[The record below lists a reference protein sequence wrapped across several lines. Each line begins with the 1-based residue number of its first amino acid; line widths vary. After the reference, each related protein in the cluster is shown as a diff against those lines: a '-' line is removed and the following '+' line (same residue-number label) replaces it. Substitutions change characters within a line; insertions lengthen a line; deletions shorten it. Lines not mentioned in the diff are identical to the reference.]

1 MFCANCGNKLNDTD
15 KFCAVCGNPVEK
27 VNTSNIN
34 ASNINTGNNNT
45 NNRKKLGILVL
56 LLAILLA
63 TATSLGTCGREEKA
77 VKTIPIGDL
86 FN

>member
-1 MFCANCGNKLNDTD
+1 MFCTKCGNKLNDTD
-15 KFCAVCGNPVEK
+15 KFCGVCGNPVEEIK
-27 VNTSNIN
+27 E
-34 ASNINTGNNNT
+34 SNINTNNHST

-77 VKTIPIGDL
+77 VKVIDITDI
-86 FN
+86 F

>member
-1 MFCANCGNKLNDTD
+1 MFCTKCGNKLNDTD
-15 KFCAVCGNPVEK
+15 KFCGVCGNPVEEIK
-27 VNTSNIN
+27 E
-34 ASNINTGNNNT
+34 SNINTNNHST

-77 VKTIPIGDL
+77 VKTINRSDL

>member
-1 MFCANCGNKLNDTD
+1 MFCTKCGNKLNDTD
-15 KFCAVCGNPVEK
+15 KFCGVCGNPVEEIK
-27 VNTSNIN
+27 ASSINTY
-34 ASNINTGNNNT
+34 NINTNNHST

-77 VKTIPIGDL
+77 VKTIPIDDL
-86 FN
+86 F